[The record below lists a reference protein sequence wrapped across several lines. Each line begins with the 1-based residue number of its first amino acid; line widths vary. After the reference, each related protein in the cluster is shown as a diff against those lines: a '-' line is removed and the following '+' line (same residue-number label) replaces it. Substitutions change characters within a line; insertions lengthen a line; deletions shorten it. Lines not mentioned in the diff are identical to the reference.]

1 MAAPTV
7 SGGCQSPDYKSN
19 RCEGRRKWSLA
30 STSPLSYG
38 SGKDFYKSIGAGEII
53 VRRSLPLH
61 YSDSSSHSIDL
72 KRGAFFPPPTRQSQ
86 DIGIPY
92 SPVKRLVSG
101 WLVLTNERLGSR
113 PFDQSEGS
121 ILRQPASVCLNNS

>member
-1 MAAPTV
+1 M
-7 SGGCQSPDYKSN
+7 KSL
-19 RCEGRRKWSLA
+19 G
-30 STSPLSYG
+30 
-38 SGKDFYKSIGAGEII
+38 YKSIGGGGNNSQEIPYPSI
-53 VRRSLPLH
+53 ILIASAN
-61 YSDSSSHSIDL
+61 SIDL
-72 KRGAFFPPPTRQSQ
+72 ERGAFFPPPTRQSQ

-121 ILRQPASVCLNNS
+121 VFRQPAALSASITVNNV